1 MGRWIEADGDYEM
14 IENIL
19 RLKKEKDAVILVHNY
34 QRPEIYEV
42 GDFIGD
48 SLELA
53 RRAQETDS
61 SIIVFC
67 GVHFMAETAKILNP
81 EKKVIMPDITAGCPM
96 ADMATPEEI
105 RKKRRELGDVV
116 VVSYVNTTAEVKA
129 ESDICCTSANA
140 VKIVEAIDPL
150 KRILFVPDKNLALY
164 VKRETKRDII
174 PWDGYCYVHHQFK
187 KEDVE
192 RARREHPEAV
202 IIVHPESPL
211 EVIEL
216 ADYVASTS
224 GMVRIAK
231 DFDSVVLGTEEGLCN
246 RIRREYPGKRC
257 YPLKK
262 PACCSDMKK
271 TTLEKVAE
279 ALEMERDE
287 VEIPESIAKRARVA
301 LEKMLEVV

>member
-1 MGRWIEADGDYEM
+1 MKKLMERV
-14 IENIL
+14 L
-19 RLKKEKDAVILVHNY
+19 KLKKEKDAVILVHNY
-34 QRPEIYEV
+34 QRPEIYEI

-53 RRAQETDS
+53 RKAQKTDS

-96 ADMATPEEI
+96 ADMATPEGI
-105 RKKRRELGDVV
+105 RKKKRDLGDVV
-116 VVSYVNTTAEVKA
+116 VVSYVNTTADVKA

-140 VKIVEAIDPL
+140 VKIVETVDSL
-150 KRILFVPDKNLALY
+150 KKILFVPDKNLALY

-192 RARREHPEAV
+192 RTRREYPEAIV
-202 IIVHPESPL
+202 VVHPESPL

-231 DFDSVVLGTEEGLCN
+231 DFDSIVLGTEEGLCN
-246 RIRREYPGKRC
+246 RIKREYPGKEC
-257 YPLKK
+257 YPLKM
-262 PACCSDMKK
+262 PAYCTDMKK
-271 TTLEKVAE
+271 TTLEKVVWV
-279 ALEMERDE
+279 LETEE
-287 VEIPESIAKRARVA
+287 NEIEIPESIAKRARVP
-301 LEKMLEVV
+301 LERMLEVV